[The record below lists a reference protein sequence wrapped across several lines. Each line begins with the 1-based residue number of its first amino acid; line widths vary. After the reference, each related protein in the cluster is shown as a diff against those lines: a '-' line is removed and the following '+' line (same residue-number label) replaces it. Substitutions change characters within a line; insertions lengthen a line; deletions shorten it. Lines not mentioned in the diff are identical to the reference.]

1 MMKVK
6 KSLNN
11 SMLLVESDGR
21 EIILF
26 GKGLGFS
33 TRPGTT
39 VNLEDVEQV
48 FIPLQTLRSKHYLA
62 LTDTIPAALFE
73 ITHEIVK
80 IAQSY
85 YSEKLNSVLLFT
97 LAEHLSYALERC
109 KTNTNIANRLTWEV
123 KRYYKKE
130 YRIGEL
136 ARDMVSDKF
145 SVNLPE
151 DEAVHIAFHLI
162 NARSQSDETNAHKQ
176 VELVNRVAEIV
187 RYKLNKNIDVD
198 STHYARFITHLR
210 YFAERVL
217 NGRTEQQETDDFYHE
232 LVRFHPKSMEIA
244 ESVRDYI
251 RTNLSVVISNDELT
265 WLGIHISKLSKS
277 EN

>member
-1 MMKVK
+1 
-6 KSLNN
+6 
-11 SMLLVESDGR
+11 MLLVESEGS
-21 EIILF
+21 ELILF

-33 TRPGTT
+33 TKPGAT
-39 VNLEDVEQV
+39 VNLQDVEQV
-48 FIPLQTLRSKHYLA
+48 FIPLQTLRSEHYLA
-62 LTDTIPAALFE
+62 LTDSIPAALFE
-73 ITHEIVK
+73 ITHEIVLM
-80 IAQSY
+80 AQNY

-97 LAEHLSYALERC
+97 LAEHLHYALERC

-162 NARSQSDETNAHKQ
+162 NASSQSDETNAHKQ
-176 VELVNRVAEIV
+176 VELVNRIAEIV

-217 NGRTEQQETDDFYHE
+217 SGRTEQQETDDFYHE
-232 LVRFHPKSMEIA
+232 LVRFHPKSMEVA
-244 ESVRDYI
+244 ESVRNFI
-251 RTNLSVVISNDELT
+251 STNLGVVISNDELT

-277 EN
+277 RI